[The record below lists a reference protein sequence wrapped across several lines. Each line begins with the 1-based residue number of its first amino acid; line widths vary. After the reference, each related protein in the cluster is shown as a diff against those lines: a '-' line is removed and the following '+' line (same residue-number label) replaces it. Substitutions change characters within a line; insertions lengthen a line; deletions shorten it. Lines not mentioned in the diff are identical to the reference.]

1 MLYTI
6 DDTNR
11 YYNKEKE
18 RPIMQKNNT
27 KVDFSGQDIYVGL
40 DTGKKSWKAGVK
52 QITAMIHV

>member
-1 MLYTI
+1 
-6 DDTNR
+6 
-11 YYNKEKE
+11 
-18 RPIMQKNNT
+18 MQKNNT